1 MFLAKGRNQGMLG
14 RSLRI
19 EVVVG
24 VGDRKHTALS
34 SSDHRRKTVYG
45 NSAGSAEARTLYTVV
60 KARVRPWEEAAEVAR
75 LPRNSAVAVEEEE
88 ADCTAAQEVLL
99 WLVGLRRR
107 RCRTDCAAARVARRS
122 TPAAV
127 WAGSRVAAAGN
138 SAGQ

>member
-19 EVVVG
+19 EFVAA

-34 SSDHRRKTVYG
+34 LSDHRRKTVYG
-45 NSAGSAEARTLYTVV
+45 NSAGAVETRTLYTVV

-99 WLVGLRRR
+99 WSVGLKKMV
-107 RCRTDCAAARVARRS
+107 CQIDCAAARVARRS
-122 TPAAV
+122 TPAV
-127 WAGSRVAAAGN
+127 V
-138 SAGQ
+138 